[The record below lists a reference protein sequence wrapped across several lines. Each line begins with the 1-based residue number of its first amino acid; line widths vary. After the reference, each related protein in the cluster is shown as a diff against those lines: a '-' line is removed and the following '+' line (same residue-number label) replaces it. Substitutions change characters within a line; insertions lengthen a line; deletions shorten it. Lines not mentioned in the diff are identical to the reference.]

1 MTIDLHKNSKIII
14 LDDEPSVAEFTG
26 VTLSEIG
33 FQNVEVFSSAKPC
46 IKKLRYSQVDL
57 VFLDINLHEIDGL
70 VLLGWIKLKQPDAT
84 VIMFSGD
91 TREEFVKE
99 ASQLGAAGFL
109 SKFELDKNIR
119 QLLNKWQVNYPL
131 D

>member
-1 MTIDLHKNSKIII
+1 MKLYLHKNSKIII
-14 LDDEPSVAEFTG
+14 LDDEPSVAEFTA
-26 VTLSEIG
+26 VTLTEIG
-33 FQNVEVFSSAKPC
+33 FLDVDVFSSAKPC
-46 IKKLRYSQVDL
+46 IEKIRCNEVDL

-70 VLLGWIKLKQPDAT
+70 VLLGWIKLKQPNAT

-91 TREEFVKE
+91 TREDFVKE

-119 QLLNKWQVNYPL
+119 QLLNKWHVNYPL
-131 D
+131 N

>member
-1 MTIDLHKNSKIII
+1 MKLDLHKNSKIII
-14 LDDEPSVAEFTG
+14 LDDEPSVAEFTA
-26 VTLSEIG
+26 VTLTEIG
-33 FQNVEVFSSAKPC
+33 FLDVDVFSSAKPC
-46 IKKLRYSQVDL
+46 IEKIRCNQVDL

-70 VLLGWIKLKQPDAT
+70 VLLGWIKLKQPNAT

-91 TREEFVKE
+91 TREDFVKE

-119 QLLNKWQVNYPL
+119 QLLNKWHVNYPL
-131 D
+131 T